1 MFCTLI
7 ISMSISCFLILYYS
21 YIICHQV
28 RSADFEASWEFITI
42 SKENITI
49 FKWKNDLWL
58 VILVRKEKKNTKEL
72 ASGIPRMGLQW
83 FLFESE
89 N

>member
-1 MFCTLI
+1 
-7 ISMSISCFLILYYS
+7 MSSGYVINNLRLWFLCIVVMNFNWKNEL
-21 YIICHQV
+21 
-28 RSADFEASWEFITI
+28 
-42 SKENITI
+42 